1 MHIDIPIFRHRFW
14 LCYILLYYLDFM
26 QKVMYLLCDLVSHIV
41 GIDIPDSS
49 LVIGCATLSHIMQ
62 IYGEN
67 KIYEFTNFFLRRTEC
82 LYNTE

>member
-1 MHIDIPIFRHRFW
+1 
-14 LCYILLYYLDFM
+14 M
-26 QKVMYLLCDLVSHIV
+26 QKVMYFLCDLVSHIV

-67 KIYEFTNFFLRRTEC
+67 KIYEFTNFFLRKLNAYIIRNGRDYSHLESTSSHV
-82 LYNTE
+82 

>member
-1 MHIDIPIFRHRFW
+1 
-14 LCYILLYYLDFM
+14 
-26 QKVMYLLCDLVSHIV
+26 MYLVSHIV

-49 LVIGCATLSHIMQ
+49 LVIGCATLSHTMQ

-67 KIYEFTNFFLRRTEC
+67 EIYEFTNFFLRRTEC